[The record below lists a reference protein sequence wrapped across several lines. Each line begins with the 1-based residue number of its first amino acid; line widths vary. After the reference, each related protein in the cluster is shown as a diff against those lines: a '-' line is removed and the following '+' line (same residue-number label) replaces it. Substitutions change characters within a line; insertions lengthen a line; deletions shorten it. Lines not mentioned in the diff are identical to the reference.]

1 VSVPRLFVR
10 IWSALAL
17 VLTLSACQQS
27 STPQTP
33 RVQETDPATLAREAF
48 DRKDWA
54 AAAPLLRTAIERDK
68 ESLDLHYKLA
78 ISASYLSL
86 IDEAVTHFEWV
97 VAHAA
102 QQSEEARIAREWLAA
117 AKSREGATT
126 SARAP
131 DGSRE
136 PVSGPR
142 VGDSGISGT
151 VTLAEGGG
159 SPELKRRMQVH
170 LIALPG
176 QQTVEEGRFTVRTD
190 QDGRYAFTK
199 IPPGVYKLTN
209 TVAGPPLWR
218 LRVTIAPGRET
229 TLDLNNGNSLTV
241 RDDFPQG

>member
-27 STPQTP
+27 SAPQTP
-33 RVQETDPATLAREAF
+33 RVQEADPATLAREAF

-54 AAAPLLRTAIERDK
+54 AAAPLLRTAIERDQ

-86 IDEAVTHFEWV
+86 IEEAVTHFEWV

-117 AKSREGATT
+117 AKSREGTTT
-126 SARAP
+126 SVRGP
-131 DGSRE
+131 DGSGE

-142 VGDSGISGT
+142 VGDAGISGT

-159 SPELKRRMQVH
+159 SPEVKRRMQIH

-218 LRVTIAPGRET
+218 LRVTVAPGRET